1 MKLRKDC
8 DLLDQKL
15 SSVYMK
21 AHLLRGNIFFVLLNT
36 ILQIYIYTYVIYI
49 CVSQGLITTLLS
61 EPSFQNCGPLSLPL
75 RPHHPITSQRS
86 AICLF
91 LPSSPSTCYL
101 PDRKPRGT
109 LVVLILTDLYGSN
122 TRHCLP
128 SLGKFSHTQAR
139 ATRCR
144 GTPVTLSSA

>member
-49 CVSQGLITTLLS
+49 CVSGPYHYPAFRAKFSELWSTLPASASPPSHHLSALGHLPFSPIIPLNLLS
-61 EPSFQNCGPLSLPL
+61 P
-75 RPHHPITSQRS
+75 
-86 AICLF
+86 
-91 LPSSPSTCYL
+91 
-101 PDRKPRGT
+101 
-109 LVVLILTDLYGSN
+109 
-122 TRHCLP
+122 
-128 SLGKFSHTQAR
+128 
-139 ATRCR
+139 
-144 GTPVTLSSA
+144 